1 MPYLS
6 LIYDAQFTR
15 TDMSADETSGFMGE
29 HRRVTDDI
37 IAKGIGFGRR
47 VATGAHGPQLCE
59 SATTVCPPSTSV
71 YRSQGT
77 VRWLV
82 LNDARDFTQ
91 AIQIAARIPSA
102 RTGSVEVGAVSMQI
116 SWIRT

>member
-1 MPYLS
+1 
-6 LIYDAQFTR
+6 
-15 TDMSADETSGFMGE
+15 MGE
-29 HRRVTDDI
+29 HSSVTDGTI
-37 IAKGIGFGRR
+37 TGGIGCERR
-47 VATGAHGPQLCE
+47 VAIGAYGPQLCE
-59 SATTVCPPSTSV
+59 SATTVCQPSTSV

-82 LNDARDFTQ
+82 LNDARDLTQ

-102 RTGSVEVGAVSMQI
+102 RTGSIEVGAVSMQI

>member
-1 MPYLS
+1 MTYFWLRH
-6 LIYDAQFTR
+6 DAEFTR
-15 TDMSADETSGFMGE
+15 AEMSADERSAFMGDQG
-29 HRRVTDDI
+29 VTDDI
-37 IAKGIGFGRR
+37 IAGGTGCERR

-71 YRSQGT
+71 YRNQGT

-82 LNDARDFTQ
+82 LNDARDLTQ

-102 RTGSVEVGAVSMQI
+102 RTGSVVVGAVSMQI
-116 SWIRT
+116 TWIRT